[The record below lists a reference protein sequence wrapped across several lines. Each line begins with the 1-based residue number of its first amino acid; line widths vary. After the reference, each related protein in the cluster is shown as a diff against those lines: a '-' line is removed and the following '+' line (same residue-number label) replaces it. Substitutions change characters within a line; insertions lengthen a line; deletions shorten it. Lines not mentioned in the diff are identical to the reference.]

1 MTNLKKLKLEDV
13 IWSLNLNKYVYIKI
27 DFLDHHMGCGWVE
40 NQICNCSPFLFLF
53 YLRKSNG

>member
-13 IWSLNLNKYVYIKI
+13 IWSLFLNKYVYIKI

-40 NQICNCSPFLFLF
+40 N
-53 YLRKSNG
+53 